1 MAEGTTMCDRK
12 ESGIRT
18 AGRKPDQIGSYFV
31 TEWKPLLAVTVSGL
45 IYNIG
50 LLAGPW
56 FEGRLAQCLLD
67 VFTGTKFFTDMLLLV
82 CAYVAVI
89 GFVQGARY
97 IKRFYVRRFANDINR
112 SMKQVLYGNLVH
124 KSVGE
129 LEKEGAGSLLTKA
142 VSDVDA
148 CVEGIRKFT
157 TEIFDTGMSLL
168 AYAAMLLWY
177 DWRLALLCLL
187 FPPFSYLMAEKMK
200 TVVERSNA
208 AYKESAGRL
217 NTATLDR
224 AGNAVTYRI
233 YGCEKQRSGM
243 YEKQL
248 DDYEKTAV
256 RAGMQVVAMPPLY
269 QVISMGSAVLILYFG
284 SKNVLNSG
292 WTVWNIA
299 AFTTFLSCYGKL
311 AVKSSKAAK
320 LFNSVQKANVSWKR
334 IRPLLTEPPEETEE
348 KTAGAVSLK
357 LDQAG
362 GAYTGGKQIFDGLT
376 ISAKPGQIIGITGPV
391 ACGKSTLGKIF
402 LGEVPYTGH
411 VLLNGKELS
420 EYSDKERRSMVG
432 WQGHDPELL
441 ADSVR
446 NNVALGEEQ
455 IDVGRELSR
464 VCLDRE
470 VSEMENGIDTL
481 VGSRGVRLSG
491 GQQARTA
498 LARTLSHAKPLIV
511 LDDPFAALDRNTEE
525 EIFRELKAMS
535 KDRIIL
541 LISHRLYLFD
551 QTDQVIWM
559 ENGQTQTGTH
569 EKMLQIVPEYAN
581 LCKVWKE
588 GADHA

>member
-1 MAEGTTMCDRK
+1 
-12 ESGIRT
+12 
-18 AGRKPDQIGSYFV
+18 
-31 TEWKPLLAVTVSGL
+31 
-45 IYNIG
+45 
-50 LLAGPW
+50 
-56 FEGRLAQCLLD
+56 
-67 VFTGTKFFTDMLLLV
+67 
-82 CAYVAVI
+82 
-89 GFVQGARY
+89 
-97 IKRFYVRRFANDINR
+97 
-112 SMKQVLYGNLVH
+112 
-124 KSVGE
+124 
-129 LEKEGAGSLLTKA
+129 
-142 VSDVDA
+142 
-148 CVEGIRKFT
+148 
-157 TEIFDTGMSLL
+157 
-168 AYAAMLLWY
+168 
-177 DWRLALLCLL
+177 
-187 FPPFSYLMAEKMK
+187 MK

-248 DDYEKTAV
+248 EDYEKTAV

-269 QVISMGSAVLILYFG
+269 QVISMGSTVLILYFG

-362 GAYTGGKQIFDGLT
+362 GAYPGGKQIFDGLT

-420 EYSDKERRSMVG
+420 EYSDK
-432 WQGHDPELL
+432 
-441 ADSVR
+441 
-446 NNVALGEEQ
+446 
-455 IDVGRELSR
+455 
-464 VCLDRE
+464 
-470 VSEMENGIDTL
+470 
-481 VGSRGVRLSG
+481 
-491 GQQARTA
+491 
-498 LARTLSHAKPLIV
+498 
-511 LDDPFAALDRNTEE
+511 
-525 EIFRELKAMS
+525 
-535 KDRIIL
+535 
-541 LISHRLYLFD
+541 LFD
-551 QTDQVIWM
+551 
-559 ENGQTQTGTH
+559 
-569 EKMLQIVPEYAN
+569 
-581 LCKVWKE
+581 
-588 GADHA
+588 